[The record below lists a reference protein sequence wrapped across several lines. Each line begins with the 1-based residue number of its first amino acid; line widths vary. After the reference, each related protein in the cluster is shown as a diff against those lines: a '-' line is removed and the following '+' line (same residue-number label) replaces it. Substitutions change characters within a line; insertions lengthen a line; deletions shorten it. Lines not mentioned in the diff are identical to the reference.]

1 MATVPYQSTYSLP
14 PKYGT
19 RYGPSQFAP
28 ATASASPQTLGTAAP
43 AVGTVGAGV
52 PGQAGTQ
59 QTAGVMGS
67 TTGTQ
72 TTQPLAFNQDPFA
85 FQGAIV
91 NGQQQQGVGFR
102 DLPPGAYPPV
112 GSPPTAPVVPPTTTP
127 PPSGADPVVAAMQQ
141 AGGDDNGGFD
151 YAASRIPQA
160 QGLGY
165 ARGTQNPLGLALA
178 AIPGG
183 SFLSNAMGINDEYTY
198 GSYGTYD
205 AQGNVFGPEGRA
217 YDPITGRAVA
227 SYASPSAAMSTIGGG
242 YSKLR
247 DAGEGVISSALG
259 SYDNSVYKQMDLD
272 PTLNIAGARAARMRG
287 EGAPMGTVADLIN
300 MNTQIA
306 AGDYTG
312 LSDDDI
318 DRVEGTPITAT
329 QLGFTGDRPAPSNI
343 SGKFGTQTGD
353 IVALEG
359 GQFGVRNE
367 SGTIET
373 PTGTV
378 VSISDST
385 RPGENISLLSNDPA
399 TQLRANQELSLR
411 AGENDGQGSMSG
423 FNVSDGQGGSYQTS
437 SSGNTGADA
446 SGQFGT
452 QGAMGME
459 DEYDEPV
466 DTGGGNESSGGK

>member
-1 MATVPYQSTYSLP
+1 MATVPYQSTYSLQ

-28 ATASASPQTLGTAAP
+28 ATASASPQTLGTTTP
-43 AVGTVGAGV
+43 AVATVGAGV
-52 PGQAGTQ
+52 PGQAGQQ
-59 QTAGVMGS
+59 QTAGVVGA
-67 TTGTQ
+67 TTGVQ
-72 TTQPLAFNQDPFA
+72 TTQTLAFNQDPFA
-85 FQGAIV
+85 QQGAIV
-91 NGQQQQGVGFR
+91 NGQRQQGVGFR
-102 DLPPGAYPPV
+102 DLPPGSYPPV

-160 QGLGY
+160 QSLGY

-300 MNTQIA
+300 INTQIA

-359 GQFGVRNE
+359 W
-367 SGTIET
+367 
-373 PTGTV
+373 TV
-378 VSISDST
+378 W
-385 RPGENISLLSNDPA
+385 
-399 TQLRANQELSLR
+399 
-411 AGENDGQGSMSG
+411 GS
-423 FNVSDGQGGSYQTS
+423 Q
-437 SSGNTGADA
+437 
-446 SGQFGT
+446 
-452 QGAMGME
+452 
-459 DEYDEPV
+459 
-466 DTGGGNESSGGK
+466 

>member
-1 MATVPYQSTYSLP
+1 MATVPYQSTYSLQ

-85 FQGAIV
+85 SQGAVV

-102 DLPPGAYPPV
+102 DLPPGTYPPV
-112 GSPPTAPVVPPTTTP
+112 DSPPTTPGVPPTTTP
-127 PPSGADPVVAAMQQ
+127 PPVGADPVVEAMQQ
-141 AGGDDNGGFD
+141 AGDNNGGFD
-151 YAASRIPQA
+151 YASSRIPQA

-183 SFLSNAMGINDEYTY
+183 SFLSNAMGMDDDYTY

-227 SYASPSAAMSTIGGG
+227 SYASPSAAMNTITGG

-247 DAGEGVISSALG
+247 DAGEGVIGSALG
-259 SYDNSVYKQMDLD
+259 SYDNSVYKQMDLN
-272 PTLNIAGARAARMRG
+272 PELNIAGARAARMRG

-318 DRVEGTPITAT
+318 DRVQGTPITAA
-329 QLGFTGDRPAPSNI
+329 QLGFTGDRAAPSNI
-343 SGKFGTQTGD
+343 SGKFGTAPGD
-353 IVALEG
+353 IVALDN

-367 SGTIET
+367 SGTIST

-385 RPGENISLLSNDPA
+385 NPGQNISLLSNNAA
-399 TQLRANQELSLR
+399 TQLKANQELSLR
-411 AGENDGQGSMSG
+411 AGDNDGQGGMSG
-423 FNVSDGQGGSYQTS
+423 FNVSDGQGGSYQTD
-437 SSGNTGADA
+437 SSGTAD
-446 SGQFGT
+446 FGKVGGVT
-452 QGAMGME
+452 GME
-459 DEYDEPV
+459 DEYDEP
-466 DTGGGNESSGGK
+466 TPSGNDNDSGGK

>member
-1 MATVPYQSTYSLP
+1 
-14 PKYGT
+14 
-19 RYGPSQFAP
+19 
-28 ATASASPQTLGTAAP
+28 
-43 AVGTVGAGV
+43 
-52 PGQAGTQ
+52 
-59 QTAGVMGS
+59 
-67 TTGTQ
+67 
-72 TTQPLAFNQDPFA
+72 
-85 FQGAIV
+85 
-91 NGQQQQGVGFR
+91 
-102 DLPPGAYPPV
+102 
-112 GSPPTAPVVPPTTTP
+112 
-127 PPSGADPVVAAMQQ
+127 MQQ
-141 AGGDDNGGFD
+141 AGDNNGGFD
-151 YAASRIPQA
+151 YASSRIPQA

-183 SFLSNAMGINDEYTY
+183 SFLSNAMGLNDEYTY

-259 SYDNSVYKQMDLD
+259 SYDNSVYKQMDLN
-272 PTLNIAGARAARMRG
+272 PELNIAGARAARMRG

-318 DRVEGTPITAT
+318 DRVEGTPITAA
-329 QLGFTGDRPAPSNI
+329 QLGFTGDRAAPSNI
-343 SGKFGTQTGD
+343 SGKFGTAPGD
-353 IVALEG
+353 IVALDN

-367 SGTIET
+367 SGTIST

-378 VSISDST
+378 VSLSDST
-385 RPGENISLLSNDPA
+385 NPGQSISLLSNNAA
-399 TQLRANQELSLR
+399 TQLQANQELSLR
-411 AGENDGQGSMSG
+411 AGDNDGQGSMSG
-423 FNVSDGQGGSYQTS
+423 FNVDDGQGGSYQTD
-437 SSGNTGADA
+437 SSGTAGAGTSQG
-446 SGQFGT
+446 SGVY
-452 QGAMGME
+452 GME
-459 DEYDEPV
+459 DEYDEP
-466 DTGGGNESSGGK
+466 TPSGNDNDSGGK